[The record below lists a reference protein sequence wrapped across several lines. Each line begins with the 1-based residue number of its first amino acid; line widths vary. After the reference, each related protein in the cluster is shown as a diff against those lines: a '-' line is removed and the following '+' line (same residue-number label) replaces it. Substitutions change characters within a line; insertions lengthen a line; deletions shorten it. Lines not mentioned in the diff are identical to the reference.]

1 MAKFPW
7 QYTNINGIPSI
18 KTQTVVVSDT
28 AVTFKFAPDFDGR
41 PFRGLI
47 LVYISEAIPTGTTTT
62 LPVQF
67 SMAGTTSSITVAG
80 GDTVTVANLP
90 GVGIYLVY
98 FDRWADTLQ
107 LIGSLPTAEATQATS
122 DATGGSTE
130 DTNNSMRTVKKSN

>member
-1 MAKFPW
+1 MARYPY
-7 QYTNINGIPSI
+7 QYININGIPTI

-28 AVTFKFAPDFDGR
+28 AVTYKFAPDFDGR

-67 SMAGTTSSITVAG
+67 SMAGTTSNVTVAG
-80 GDTVTVANLP
+80 GAVVTVADLP

-107 LIGSLPTAEATQATS
+107 LIGSLPAAATTQAASSET
-122 DATGGSTE
+122 TGGE
-130 DTNNSMRTVKKSN
+130 DTNNSMRTVKKSS

>member
-28 AVTFKFAPDFDGR
+28 AVTYKFAPDFDGR

-47 LVYISEAIPTGTTTT
+47 LVYISEAIPEGTTTT
-62 LPVQF
+62 LPIQF
-67 SMAGTTSSITVAG
+67 SMAGTTSNVTVAG
-80 GDTVTVANLP
+80 GANVTVADLP

-107 LIGSLPTAEATQATS
+107 MLSLSPATTTVAQGSGEGTA
-122 DATGGSTE
+122 ST
-130 DTNNSMRTVKKSN
+130 DNSMRTVKKSN

>member
-1 MAKFPW
+1 MARYPY
-7 QYTNINGIPSI
+7 QYINISGIPTI

-28 AVTFKFAPDFDGR
+28 AVTYKFAPDFDGR

-67 SMAGTTSSITVAG
+67 SMAGTTSNVTVAG
-80 GDTVTVANLP
+80 GATVTVADLP

-107 LIGSLPTAEATQATS
+107 LIGNMPATATTQNASNTTEAT
-122 DATGGSTE
+122 E
-130 DTNNSMRTVKKSN
+130 EPNNSMRTVKKSN

>member
-1 MAKFPW
+1 MARFPW
-7 QYTNINGIPSI
+7 QYCNINGLPTI
-18 KTQTVVVSDT
+18 KTQTVTVSDT
-28 AVTFKFAPDFDGR
+28 AVTYKFAPDFDGR

-67 SMAGTTSSITVAG
+67 SMAGTTSNVTVAG
-80 GDTVTVANLP
+80 GATVTVADLP

-107 LIGSLPTAEATQATS
+107 LIGSLPAAATQATS
-122 DATGGSTE
+122 NTSGSTE
-130 DTNNSMRTVKKSN
+130 DTNNSMRTVKKSS

>member
-7 QYTNINGIPSI
+7 QYTNINGVPSI

-47 LVYISEAIPTGTTTT
+47 LVYISEAIPEGTTTT

-67 SMAGTTSSITVAG
+67 SMAGTTSNVTVAG
-80 GDTVTVANLP
+80 GATVTVADLP

-107 LIGSLPTAEATQATS
+107 LIGSLSAAATTQSTS
-122 DATGGSTE
+122 DTTSGSTE
-130 DTNNSMRTVKKSN
+130 DPNNSMRTVKKSN

>member
-7 QYTNINGIPSI
+7 QYCNIQGIPTI

-28 AVTFKFAPDFDGR
+28 AVVFKFAPDFDGR

-47 LVYISEAIPTGTTTT
+47 LVYISEAVPTGTTTT
-62 LPVQF
+62 LPIQF
-67 SMAGTTSSITVAG
+67 SMAGTTSNVTVAG
-80 GDTVTVANLP
+80 GAEVTVADLP

-107 LIGSLPTAEATQATS
+107 LIGSLPAAATQAAS
-122 DATGGSTE
+122 NSGDSTE

>member
-1 MAKFPW
+1 MARFPY
-7 QYTNINGIPSI
+7 QYVNINGIPTI
-18 KTQTVVVSDT
+18 KTQTVTVSDT

-47 LVYISEAIPTGTTTT
+47 LVYISEAIPEGTTTT

-67 SMAGTTSSITVAG
+67 SMAGTTSNVTVAG
-80 GDTVTVANLP
+80 GATVTVADLP

-107 LIGSLPTAEATQATS
+107 LIGSLPAAATQATS
-122 DATGGSTE
+122 STSGGTE

>member
-7 QYTNINGIPSI
+7 QYTNINGIPTI
-18 KTQTVVVSDT
+18 KTQTVTVSDT
-28 AVTFKFAPDFDGR
+28 AVTYKFAPDFDGR

-62 LPVQF
+62 LPIQF
-67 SMAGTTSSITVAG
+67 SMAGTTSNVTVAG
-80 GDTVTVANLP
+80 GATVTVADLP

-107 LIGSLPTAEATQATS
+107 LIGSLPAAATQATS
-122 DATGGSTE
+122 TTSGGTE
-130 DTNNSMRTVKKSN
+130 DTNNSMRSVKKSN

>member
-18 KTQTVVVSDT
+18 KTQTVTVSDT
-28 AVTFKFAPDFDGR
+28 AVTYKFAPDFDGR

-62 LPVQF
+62 LPIQF
-67 SMAGTTSSITVAG
+67 SMAGTTSNVTVAG
-80 GDTVTVANLP
+80 GATVTVADLP

-107 LIGSLPTAEATQATS
+107 LIGSLPTAATQATS
-122 DATGGSTE
+122 NTSGSTE
-130 DTNNSMRTVKKSN
+130 DTNKSMRTVKNSN

>member
-1 MAKFPW
+1 MARYPY
-7 QYTNINGIPSI
+7 QYININGIPTI

-47 LVYISEAIPTGTTTT
+47 LVYISEAVPTGTTTT

-67 SMAGTTSSITVAG
+67 SMAGTTSNVTVAG
-80 GDTVTVANLP
+80 GAAITVADLP

-107 LIGSLPTAEATQATS
+107 LIGSLPAAATQTTS
-122 DATGGSTE
+122 STSGGTE